1 MYFLAPWN
9 FRSFKTGRIL
19 CEVNFWL
26 EVFGI
31 LPKKHVQ
38 SVQSAERLLFSMHVT
53 LSFAA
58 TPVPLGCKKKTLLL
72 YKLINWHGVLIQANN
87 KHITLH
93 AIPCVLV
100 LPGLRKLVTPSH
112 RVKNKTC
119 PRKLNRKLLL
129 SKSTFSKSVL
139 L

>member
-1 MYFLAPWN
+1 MYFLAPLN
-9 FRSFKTGRIL
+9 FRSFRTGRIL
-19 CEVNFWL
+19 CKVTFWL
-26 EVFGI
+26 EAFGI

-38 SVQSAERLLFSMHVT
+38 SVQSAGRFLFSMHVT

-58 TPVPLGCKKKTLLL
+58 TPVPLGCKKHFL
-72 YKLINWHGVLIQANN
+72 YKLINWHGLLIQANN
-87 KHITLH
+87 KHVKLH